1 MPNQR
6 YDRRTLLKA
15 LACLGAQNVLPGRL
29 AAGAS
34 SMDPAQRV
42 QQSLSDRSQ
51 MGKQPRRRVRVGKGT
66 VLADDG
72 SLLRMVHG
80 YVHDHFLPYYTDV
93 QWWRAMRDVGHFNT
107 VRVMAFLGS
116 WPKSTQVMDL
126 KILLPRLDGMVDLA
140 AGEGLYL
147 LIDNHSECC
156 GNQDVP
162 NDTAFWEAV
171 APRYRDRTHVFYE
184 LKNEPWQYSGLPEYV
199 QTMYR
204 VMRPLAPETHI
215 IVWTIENLIDVAD
228 PLAMIRSLP
237 EVDYRNASVGFHPY
251 ATFRR
256 RQKVCDAL
264 GLSSLGCEPRMQQL
278 LQLIETL
285 KSNYPTVMTE
295 LAPNAA
301 GAPDSGFLMTME
313 KMGISWGYLGG
324 QGFTDA
330 SDGRTY
336 GSSADKI
343 SIVWPKD

>member
-1 MPNQR
+1 MG
-6 YDRRTLLKA
+6 TA
-15 LACLGAQNVLPGRL
+15 
-29 AAGAS
+29 
-34 SMDPAQRV
+34 
-42 QQSLSDRSQ
+42 
-51 MGKQPRRRVRVGKGT
+51 GKQTRGRVRVGKGT

-126 KILLPRLDGMVDLA
+126 KTLLPRLDGMVDLA

-171 APRYRDRTHVFYE
+171 APRYKDRTHVFYE

-215 IVWTIENLIDVAD
+215 IVWTIENLIDLAD

-251 ATFRR
+251 ATFRT

-278 LQLIETL
+278 LKLIETL

-330 SDGRTY
+330 SDGKTY

-343 SIVWPKD
+343 SIVWPKDGAG